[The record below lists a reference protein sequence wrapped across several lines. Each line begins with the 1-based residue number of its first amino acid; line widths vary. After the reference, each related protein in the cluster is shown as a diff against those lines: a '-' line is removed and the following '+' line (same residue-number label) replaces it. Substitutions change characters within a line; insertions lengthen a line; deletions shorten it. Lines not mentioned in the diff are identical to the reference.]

1 MGQDAASPFTEVRL
15 LGPVELGHQDG
26 SSTAIGSRLERTL
39 LAALAANAG
48 LVVPTDTLVEAL
60 WGSSPPATARHAL
73 HVHASALRR
82 LLGLRPSPLEARPSG
97 YVLMLGPGQLDT
109 ERFEALAAR
118 GRAEL
123 ASNQAPRA
131 AEVLEAALAV
141 WRGPALADVP
151 YERVAETE
159 VARLE
164 ETRRTTEEDRLEAEL
179 AAGHNERAAAMA
191 EALVAA
197 EPLRERRWGQLM
209 LALYRCGRQAEAL
222 GRFILVRDMLR
233 DQVGVDTPVT
243 HFTRRGTCAL
253 AYQVLG
259 DGPVDLVFITGFTG
273 HLEVRWEDPDL
284 SRLYRRLA
292 AASRLVLLDKR
303 GTGMSDRTEGYPP
316 LPQHVDDVLAV
327 MDAVGC
333 RRAALFGVMDGGAI
347 ALLTAVAH
355 PDRVVGVATYA
366 TTAVLSAQHHPPGV
380 TREARATLQD
390 DRAIDPGNARFL
402 ADRIPHARLAL
413 LAGEDTV
420 LWAGDVDAIAA
431 EIEAWLPTLAGRVG

>member
-1 MGQDAASPFTEVRL
+1 MGQDASSPFTEVRL

-141 WRGPALADVP
+141 WRGPA
-151 YERVAETE
+151 T
-159 VARLE
+159 
-164 ETRRTTEEDRLEAEL
+164 
-179 AAGHNERAAAMA
+179 AGG
-191 EALVAA
+191 
-197 EPLRERRWGQLM
+197 P
-209 LALYRCGRQAEAL
+209 
-222 GRFILVRDMLR
+222 
-233 DQVGVDTPVT
+233 VGVDTPVT

>member
-1 MGQDAASPFTEVRL
+1 
-15 LGPVELGHQDG
+15 
-26 SSTAIGSRLERTL
+26 
-39 LAALAANAG
+39 
-48 LVVPTDTLVEAL
+48 
-60 WGSSPPATARHAL
+60 
-73 HVHASALRR
+73 
-82 LLGLRPSPLEARPSG
+82 
-97 YVLMLGPGQLDT
+97 
-109 ERFEALAAR
+109 
-118 GRAEL
+118 
-123 ASNQAPRA
+123 
-131 AEVLEAALAV
+131 
-141 WRGPALADVP
+141 
-151 YERVAETE
+151 
-159 VARLE
+159 
-164 ETRRTTEEDRLEAEL
+164 
-179 AAGHNERAAAMA
+179 
-191 EALVAA
+191 
-197 EPLRERRWGQLM
+197 
-209 LALYRCGRQAEAL
+209 
-222 GRFILVRDMLR
+222 
-233 DQVGVDTPVT
+233 
-243 HFTRRGTCAL
+243 
-253 AYQVLG
+253 
-259 DGPVDLVFITGFTG
+259 VFIPGFTG

-431 EIEAWLPTLAGRVG
+431 EIEAWLPTLVGRVG